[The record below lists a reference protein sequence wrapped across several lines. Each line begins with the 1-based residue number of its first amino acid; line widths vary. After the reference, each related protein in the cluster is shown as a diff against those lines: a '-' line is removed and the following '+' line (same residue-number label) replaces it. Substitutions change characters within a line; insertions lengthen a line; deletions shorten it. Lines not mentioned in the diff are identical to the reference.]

1 MILYHGTTKE
11 AAKNIKKNGFSW
23 NLIGS
28 NWGSTYGN
36 AIYFT
41 NNYDNAKNYSKNND
55 KEGEIL
61 KVEIENIN
69 FLKLTKV
76 CFSKNFFVLLVT
88 SIIAYNSQSN
98 TSCKDLAKPNVI
110 KSVSIHKIILGLF
123 LVIVYVF
130 RDYDIL

>member
-11 AAKNIKKNGFSW
+11 AEKNIKKNGFSW

-69 FLKLTKV
+69 FLKLTKDY
-76 CFSKNFFVLLVT
+76 SPTDKNHIREIK
-88 SIIAYNSQSN
+88 SIIMFAR
-98 TSCKDLAKPNVI
+98 
-110 KSVSIHKIILGLF
+110 IHS
-123 LVIVYVF
+123 
-130 RDYDIL
+130 